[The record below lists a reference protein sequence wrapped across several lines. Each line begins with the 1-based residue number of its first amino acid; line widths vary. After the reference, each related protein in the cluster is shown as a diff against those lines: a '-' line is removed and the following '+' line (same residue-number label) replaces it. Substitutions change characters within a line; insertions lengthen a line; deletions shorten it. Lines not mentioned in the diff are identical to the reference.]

1 MRRIKDSRENETE
14 KNVRD
19 AFEKFSRGK
28 HNRAAIKEYEADLDE
43 NVRVV
48 LADIINETFEPQ
60 GYKEKVIHEKKIRH
74 LAKAPIRDHHTET
87 AAMLPY
93 EQQVY
98 DYVSWRAPAV
108 IPGMG
113 THAMFRFIRNT
124 LFNST
129 QSEVMYNL
137 TMDIHHYFPTMDHAI
152 IKQKID
158 NSFKKG
164 KLRTFIY
171 KVIDSYISGIPLGIK
186 LAQLLG
192 MLCLADFDR
201 KAERLDIAKDP
212 ERLAYWTDRYVNEI
226 IGTASEKNKYILDMG
241 ATAMAE
247 RFVQFAQKGLPHYYR
262 FVDNLLVLHEDKAF
276 LRIVR
281 ELFIMHLTRDYHF
294 VLNKDHNVRP
304 TWMGIRLCGY
314 VFYHDR
320 VLSSKA
326 NKQKLARNVKRLQK
340 KGLDEE
346 AIRIKLASQFG
357 YIKHTNC
364 INFITQIKMEKSLGK
379 IINKRRIK
387 SPFADLSPDCK
398 KPFSHIVNKRDCS
411 GGGEIKI
418 YLLDY
423 IIQESKIDKKKI
435 TVTVPDSDGNNQD
448 ITKTVAE
455 KVLAIKYK
463 IIVRTFPVGDDEQY
477 IFEKKK
483 DNKGVATDED
493 AYFYSFTGSR
503 ILIEQALKD
512 FSPADLPCPTIIQEL
527 EGKDGKSYYKFT

>member
-1 MRRIKDSRENETE
+1 
-14 KNVRD
+14 
-19 AFEKFSRGK
+19 
-28 HNRAAIKEYEADLDE
+28 
-43 NVRVV
+43 
-48 LADIINETFEPQ
+48 
-60 GYKEKVIHEKKIRH
+60 
-74 LAKAPIRDHHTET
+74 
-87 AAMLPY
+87 
-93 EQQVY
+93 
-98 DYVSWRAPAV
+98 
-108 IPGMG
+108 
-113 THAMFRFIRNT
+113 
-124 LFNST
+124 
-129 QSEVMYNL
+129 
-137 TMDIHHYFPTMDHAI
+137 
-152 IKQKID
+152 
-158 NSFKKG
+158 
-164 KLRTFIY
+164 
-171 KVIDSYISGIPLGIK
+171 
-186 LAQLLG
+186 

-201 KAERLDIAKDP
+201 KAERLFDIANDP

-340 KGLDEE
+340 KGFDEE
-346 AIRIKLASQFG
+346 TIRIKLASQFG

-398 KPFSHIVNKRDCS
+398 KPFSRIVNKRDYS
-411 GGGEIKI
+411 GGGE
-418 YLLDY
+418 D
-423 IIQESKIDKKKI
+423 
-435 TVTVPDSDGNNQD
+435 
-448 ITKTVAE
+448 
-455 KVLAIKYK
+455 
-463 IIVRTFPVGDDEQY
+463 
-477 IFEKKK
+477 
-483 DNKGVATDED
+483 
-493 AYFYSFTGSR
+493 
-503 ILIEQALKD
+503 
-512 FSPADLPCPTIIQEL
+512 
-527 EGKDGKSYYKFT
+527 